1 MSNKIIDCVFYH
13 DNKTSLQKRVEK
25 YSEIVDKFVIFYKKE
40 IDISYLTGSTKPI
53 ELVLVEEELYIDE
66 LITYIK
72 KSDYDFEDIISKK
85 QLDNIEDTNELV
97 HILADIDGK
106 TEDFKESIIETKKIV
121 IFVGSEGGFSE
132 NEINQIEYYKNT
144 LKIKLSNN
152 RLRAETAAIS
162 ILSNTLAKL
171 ID

>member
-72 KSDYDFEDIISKK
+72 KSDYDFEDVIS
-85 QLDNIEDTNELV
+85 ISVTNEFFQTEILEDV
-97 HILADIDGK
+97 IKLLPFGPVLLEKYIFYVEQDPIQHDTFRGTLFLFNNHIKFDVYD
-106 TEDFKESIIETKKIV
+106 TKKIWLGKQKYNQNDV
-121 IFVGSEGGFSE
+121 NILAGGY
-132 NEINQIEYYKNT
+132 Q
-144 LKIKLSNN
+144 
-152 RLRAETAAIS
+152 
-162 ILSNTLAKL
+162 
-171 ID
+171 D